1 MCGRYYIAIEE
12 KELQDI
18 MREVQQKV
26 DAAKLAE
33 VKTGE
38 IFPTNIVPI
47 LTPNGAALM
56 KWGFKRFDG
65 KGQIINARS
74 ETLLEKP
81 MFRKPLLE
89 GQRCLVPAS
98 NYFEW
103 QAQPTGKKIKHTIY
117 NQSAPV
123 IYMEGLYRIEKE
135 SDLPAFVIITKGA
148 DPNLSII
155 HDRMPAILDSV
166 NSKSWLLGDLSHFHV
181 NGTKLDYKVCG
192 EA

>member
-12 KELQDI
+12 EELQDI

-26 DAAKLAE
+26 DAAKMAE
-33 VKTGE
+33 AKTGE

-47 LTPNGAALM
+47 ITSNGPTLM

-81 MFRKPLLE
+81 TFRKPFLE
-89 GQRCLVPAS
+89 GQRCLIPAT

-103 QAQPTGKKIKHTIY
+103 QTQPTGKKVKHMIY
-117 NQSAPV
+117 SPSASV
-123 IYMEGLYRIEKE
+123 IYMAGLYRLEKE
-135 SDLPAFVIITKGA
+135 SDLPVFVILTREA
-148 DPNLSII
+148 ASNLIVI
-155 HDRMPAILDSV
+155 HDRMPAIA
-166 NSKSWLLGDLSHFHV
+166 NKTQAFSWLKNGDLPEQIA
-181 NGTKLDYKVCG
+181 LACIR
-192 EA
+192 A

>member
-1 MCGRYYIAIEE
+1 MCGRYYIAIEDD
-12 KELQDI
+12 ELQDI

-26 DAAKLAE
+26 DAAKLNT
-33 VKTGE
+33 VRTGE

-81 MFRKPLLE
+81 MFRKPLLD

-103 QAQPTGKKIKHTIY
+103 QAQPAGKKVKHTIY
-117 NQSAPV
+117 DPSARV
-123 IYMEGLYRIEKE
+123 IYMEGLYRIEE
-135 SDLPAFVIITKGA
+135 DSDLPVFVILTQDA
-148 DPNLSII
+148 DSDLRII
-155 HDRMPAILDSV
+155 HERMPVILDSV
-166 NSKSWLLGDLSHFHV
+166 NAKSWLIGDTSHFHGV
-181 NGTKLDYKVCG
+181 KLAYKTS
-192 EA
+192 A

>member
-26 DAAKLAE
+26 DAYAAKMAE

-38 IFPTNIVPI
+38 IFPTNIVPVI
-47 LTPNGAALM
+47 TPNGAALM
-56 KWGFKRFDG
+56 KWGFKKFDG
-65 KGQIINARS
+65 SGQIINARS

-103 QAQPTGKKIKHTIY
+103 QTPPEGKKIKHAIF
-117 NQSAPV
+117 NPAAPV
-123 IYMEGLYRIEKE
+123 IYMAGLYRLEKE
-135 SDLPAFVIITKGA
+135 SDLPVFTIITMDA
-148 DPNLSII
+148 APNLVAI
-155 HDRMPAILDSV
+155 HNRMPVIPPKEQAFA
-166 NSKSWLLGDLSHFHV
+166 WLRGSGLPEQTSLA
-181 NGTKLDYKVCG
+181 YKI
-192 EA
+192 A

>member
-1 MCGRYYIAIEE
+1 MCGRYYIAIEDD
-12 KELQDI
+12 ELQDI

-26 DAAKLAE
+26 DAAKLNT

-56 KWGFKRFDG
+56 KWGFRRYDG

-81 MFRKPLLE
+81 MFRKPLLDS
-89 GQRCLVPAS
+89 QRCLVPAS

-103 QAQPTGKKIKHTIY
+103 QVQPTGKKIKHTIY
-117 NQSAPV
+117 NPSASV

-135 SDLPAFVIITKGA
+135 SDLPVFVILTQEA
-148 DPNLSII
+148 DSNMHII
-155 HDRMPAILDSV
+155 HERMPVIPDSV
-166 NSKSWLLGDLSHFHV
+166 NAKSWLMGDSSHCH
-181 NGTKLDYKVCG
+181 GIKLTYKASV
-192 EA
+192 

>member
-26 DAAKLAE
+26 DAYAAKMAE

-38 IFPTNIVPI
+38 IFPTNIVPVI
-47 LTPNGAALM
+47 TPNGAALM
-56 KWGFKRFDG
+56 KWGFKKFDG
-65 KGQIINARS
+65 SGQIINARS

-103 QAQPTGKKIKHTIY
+103 QTPPEGKKIKHAIF
-117 NQSAPV
+117 NPSAPV
-123 IYMEGLYRIEKE
+123 IYMAGLYRLEKE
-135 SDLPAFVIITKGA
+135 SDLPVFVIMTKDA
-148 DPNLSII
+148 APNLSVI
-155 HDRMPAILDSV
+155 HNRMPVISRKEDALAWLRDGGT
-166 NSKSWLLGDLSHFHV
+166 SKSEAMLE
-181 NGTKLDYKVCG
+181 YKAV
-192 EA
+192 

>member
-1 MCGRYYIAIEE
+1 MCGRYYIAIEDD
-12 KELQDI
+12 ELQDI

-26 DAAKLAE
+26 DAVKLAA

-56 KWGFKRFDG
+56 KWGFSRFDG

-81 MFRKPLLE
+81 MFKKPLLD

-103 QAQPTGKKIKHTIY
+103 QAQPAGKKIKHTIY
-117 NQSAPV
+117 NPSEPV
-123 IYMEGLYRIEKE
+123 IYMQGLYRTEKE
-135 SDLPAFVIITKGA
+135 SDLPAFVVLTKEA
-148 DPNLSII
+148 DSNLRII
-155 HDRMPAILDSV
+155 HERMPVILDSV
-166 NSKSWLLGDLSHFHV
+166 NAKSWLIGDSYQFHV
-181 NGTKLDYKVCG
+181 NGSKLVYKIS
-192 EA
+192 